1 MPEDINNMPSKIK
14 ISDVVKSIR
23 DERLFYVFVAL
34 SIVAISLLALL
45 NNVSR
50 LYTTEIPTNG
60 GVYKEIV
67 SDDMLSLTPML
78 ASNASEKA
86 ISGLIYAPLLVN
98 NSDNTKELIL
108 ASDVKESQDGLEI
121 VITISPDARFSD
133 GDKVN
138 PEDVIYTYELY
149 SKYGSDDNIRNIISA
164 VDISESPDNSS
175 ALIVKRKTNN
185 NLIYQM
191 FSVGIVKKS
200 QFENLSES
208 EIARDNINYDG
219 IGAGAYKVS
228 SYKKT
233 DLGKISNIKLFEN
246 NYYYELNKTRPYIR
260 SLEFSYNDNKSNIA
274 ATLNSSK
281 NEYSYY
287 TSDKSII
294 KMVNASGTNISSYE
308 IPRVYALYINQSK
321 STLLNQK
328 DFRAK
333 VANGISRSKIIQEA
347 LGGYAA
353 EAYNPLPFD
362 KAVMLNDSSVMASA
376 TSTASSSITLATLN
390 SEELLKVSQN
400 IKDQLA
406 NSGINVEIKSYDKD
420 ELVGKVIA
428 SRDFEMLLFGAEI
441 SDTSMLY
448 PLWHSSFRKP
458 PGSNISGYLSTT
470 LDKNLE
476 AVIATTSPAEINRL
490 YSEIKNEI
498 NTEYAW
504 IPLYTTTISGFTP
517 KQLII
522 TKDHT
527 YIQGLEGRLQYIS
540 KEYIKTEPLWR
551 RLNTAN
557 SNKRSNIA
565 EIIYNFIH

>member
-1 MPEDINNMPSKIK
+1 MRKETLNRFKKMFVGEKQK
-14 ISDVVKSIR
+14 LLFSDRILR
-23 DERLFYVFVAL
+23 DE
-34 SIVAISLLALL
+34 
-45 NNVSR
+45 
-50 LYTTEIPTNG
+50 
-60 GVYKEIV
+60 
-67 SDDMLSLTPML
+67 
-78 ASNASEKA
+78 
-86 ISGLIYAPLLVN
+86 
-98 NSDNTKELIL
+98 
-108 ASDVKESQDGLEI
+108 
-121 VITISPDARFSD
+121 
-133 GDKVN
+133 
-138 PEDVIYTYELY
+138 
-149 SKYGSDDNIRNIISA
+149 
-164 VDISESPDNSS
+164 
-175 ALIVKRKTNN
+175 
-185 NLIYQM
+185 
-191 FSVGIVKKS
+191 FSVNADDRFDEIDQATTDVEQSMRMRLCNRETLYLKKVEDAL
-200 QFENLSES
+200 QRIEDGTFGLCES
-208 EIARDNINYDG
+208 CEE
-219 IGAGAYKVS
+219 
-228 SYKKT
+228 

-362 KAVMLNDSSVMASA
+362 KAVMLNDSNVMASA
-376 TSTASSSITLATLN
+376 TSTASSTITLATLN

-476 AVIATTSPAEINRL
+476 AIIATTSPSEIDRL

-498 NTEYAW
+498 NSEYAW
-504 IPLYTTTISGFTP
+504 IPLYTTTITGFTP

-522 TKDHT
+522 TNNHAFM
-527 YIQGLEGRLQYIS
+527 QGLEGRLQYIS